1 MCTCIYAI
9 VLRLINS
16 SSSLKKITFVMVFG
30 NLISIRIHLSY
41 LICPF
46 SPYFQLRRYIKRS
59 LFYFIYKKTLFCF
72 FFLEMWSLVFH
83 ILVWMLVSGMC
94 EYKSDGEL
102 ILTMKLVSMYSKH
115 EIYEIFSCEWFID
128 AFHCLLIMS

>member
-1 MCTCIYAI
+1 MMCTCIYAI

-41 LICPF
+41 LISPF

-59 LFYFIYKKTLFCF
+59 LFYFIYKKLSSVF
-72 FFLEMWSLVFH
+72 FVLEMWSLVFH
-83 ILVWMLVSGMC
+83 ILV
-94 EYKSDGEL
+94 
-102 ILTMKLVSMYSKH
+102 
-115 EIYEIFSCEWFID
+115 
-128 AFHCLLIMS
+128 